1 MKLPARLVAV
11 HWTDAF
17 DSDNGWIDVK
27 EYKPKPCCVV
37 SVGFLWEDCLDGHI
51 SLTASWFPEDEDEH
65 RASTV
70 GMVTHIPKGMVNQ
83 IVDVFLPSFA
93 PGLASQPTAQSQP
106 NQTTPLSPALDY
118 PPYAAS
124 TPRAASPLRGRRP
137 R

>member
-27 EYKPKPCCVV
+27 EYKPKPCYVV

-51 SLTASWFPEDEDEH
+51 SLTASWFPEDDDEG

-70 GMVTHIPKGMVNQ
+70 GMVTHIPQGMVNQ
-83 IVDVFLPSFA
+83 VVDVALPLFSS
-93 PGLASQPTAQSQP
+93 GLAYRPTNQQQP

-118 PPYAAS
+118 PPYSAP
-124 TPRAASPLRGRRP
+124 TPRAASPLKGRRP
-137 R
+137 K